1 MDELIGLNPLVKPGL
16 YHAQVSF
23 VLPFHIEPADRCFLY
38 IDHLGAS
45 YIGCLLIEHNIFCRQ
60 VVDLLLANRN
70 RPIVEIGTSDVSHTL

>member
-1 MDELIGLNPLVKPGL
+1 MVKPGL

-23 VLPFHIEPADRCFLY
+23 VLPSHIEPADRCFLY

-60 VVDLLLANRN
+60 VVDLLWLTAT
-70 RPIVEIGTSDVSHTL
+70 VQSWKSETWMFLTLCSRIDELLL